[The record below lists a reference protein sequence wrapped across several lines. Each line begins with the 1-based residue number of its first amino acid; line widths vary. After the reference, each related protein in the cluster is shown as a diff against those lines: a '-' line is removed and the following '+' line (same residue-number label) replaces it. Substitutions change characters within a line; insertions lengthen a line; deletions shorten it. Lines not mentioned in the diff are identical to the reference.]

1 MNNDKISNID
11 IEKVLRSK
19 AGAKARYVPRFA
31 VRWLEHIVH
40 QDEINDFLR
49 RVGNKQGV
57 PWLDDCMDY
66 LDFKLDVQGAENLP
80 DPADGRCYT

>member
-19 AGAKARYVPRFA
+19 AGAKARYVPKFL
-31 VRWLEHIVH
+31 VHWLERIVH

-57 PWLDDCMDY
+57 PWLDD
-66 LDFKLDVQGAENLP
+66 
-80 DPADGRCYT
+80 